1 MDQSFSDMAKDVS
14 KPLMLSET
22 KMALALRLGAR
33 ILAGWQ
39 TTTEESATILMVP
52 SSIILEALDGSL
64 ARIEL
69 ESEQVQRIA
78 LLVDIDLCLRALFSN
93 PENALGFMRMGNNN
107 PFFGGCSPLEKVL
120 AGDIQS
126 LREVAQHIRFLRML

>member
-1 MDQSFSDMAKDVS
+1 MDLSPAEFARDAS
-14 KPLMLSET
+14 KPLVLSET

-33 ILAGWQ
+33 ILASWQ
-39 TTTEESATILMVP
+39 TTTEESATILMVS

-64 ARIEL
+64 SRIEL

-93 PENALGFMRMGNNN
+93 PENILGFMRMENNN
-107 PFFGGCSPLEKVL
+107 PFFDGCSPIERILT
-120 AGDIQS
+120 GD
-126 LREVAQHIRFLRML
+126 LDTFCKTATHIRSLLTS